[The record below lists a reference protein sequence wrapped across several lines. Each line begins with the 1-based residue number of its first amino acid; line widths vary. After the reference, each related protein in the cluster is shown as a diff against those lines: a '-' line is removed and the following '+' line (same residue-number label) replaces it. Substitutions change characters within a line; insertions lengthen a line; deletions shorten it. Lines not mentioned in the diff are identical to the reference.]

1 MSSIKLFLS
10 LFLLATIQNP
20 MTIFDFTI
28 DSSLDSWYIM
38 DDVVMGGRS
47 DGNMKINED
56 GHGLFHGDVSLENN
70 GGFSSVRYRPE
81 LLDVSDYK
89 SCKLRVKGDGKSYQF
104 RIKSD
109 AYDRFSYI
117 YSFDTTG
124 EWETVVIPL
133 HDMYPSFRGRRLDMD
148 NYSGQTLAELAIL
161 IGNKKNESFQ
171 LEIDKITLE

>member
-1 MSSIKLFLS
+1 MSSIKLFVS
-10 LFLLATIQNP
+10 LFFLATIQNP

-117 YSFDTTG
+117 YTFDTTG